1 MAFRPTPDRAIVY
14 INLPYDR
21 EQTTKQTRT
30 NNKQITDKQ
39 INQVILLVNLEL
51 AAKRQWTDHT
61 FGISLQIC
69 EVGFA
74 SARQTN
80 FGGHHDGTAA
90 RILRYWK

>member
-1 MAFRPTPDRAIVY
+1 VQSFTLICRTIGNKQLSKPE
-14 INLPYDR
+14 L
-21 EQTTKQTRT
+21 TT
-30 NNKQITDKQ
+30 NKQITDKQ

-69 EVGFA
+69 EAGFA

-90 RILRYWK
+90 RILRYSK